1 MHKLL
6 IEDDE
11 GKTVAV
17 PLIREEITIGR
28 MEGNTIRLTEQNVS
42 RRHARLMLRDSQLKI
57 EDLGSYNGTK
67 LNGNSLSAPATL
79 KDGDVILIGDYR
91 LGIKED
97 AQAVQPAAPT
107 VAQSPVVA
115 TPVAE
120 MMEGQPTIPVSSML
134 AQVAAME
141 TKARLV
147 VTGRVLGGQEF
158 SLDRLSQ
165 VIGRTSENDIILNHK
180 SISRHHAKII
190 REGKRFVIVD
200 LESANGIRVGGAEQ
214 ERTELDPGD
223 LIELGEVKLR
233 FVVGD
238 GPVMADGSGFF
249 GDKRKVIG
257 LVAGGAVALVLVMVF
272 ALSGEK
278 KPPVVIAPPPPT
290 LPAVPPP
297 PPPPPVVPLE
307 KLLAQAQSAAQLE
320 NWNEAL
326 TMVIKA
332 TTQEPGSTEAAVLR
346 KAIEAEKEA
355 SERIATLTAALEKQ
369 SFEVVLEGVQ
379 AIPTDSRYRERAE
392 SLRKD
397 ATTGYIAA
405 HLEAATNF
413 VASDNCADA
422 EREAQLVLSASPNHK
437 KASGVIK
444 RCTALAKKAAIEP
457 AAPKPVVKKAEPAPK
472 PVVKKAESTVAK
484 PVAQK
489 NPPAVPAA
497 PEVAADPDKLI
508 KDAQQAWF
516 RGQYAVAIDS
526 ARRALKAKPGLA
538 NAYQIIAVCSCA
550 LKDADSAAKAFE
562 KLDDRNKQ
570 YVRASCQKSGI
581 NL

>member
-42 RRHARLMLRDSQLKI
+42 RRHARLMLRDSQLRI

-67 LNGNSLSAPATL
+67 LNGNPVSAPAIL
-79 KDGDVILIGDYR
+79 KDGDVVLIGDYR

-97 AQAVQPAAPT
+97 VQAVQPPAPT
-107 VAQSPVVA
+107 VAA
-115 TPVAE
+115 TPVE
-120 MMEGQPTIPVSSML
+120 EVMEGQPTIPVSSML

-147 VTGRVLGGQEF
+147 VTGRVLSGQEF

-214 ERTELDPGD
+214 ERTELDSGD

-238 GPVMADGSGFF
+238 GPVLADGSGFF

-257 LVAGGAVALVLVMVF
+257 LVAGGAVALVLVLVF

-278 KPPVVIAPPPPT
+278 KQLLVSA
-290 LPAVPPP
+290 PPP
-297 PPPPPVVPLE
+297 PPPLPTVLPPPPPSPLVPLE

-355 SERIATLTAALEKQ
+355 SEKIAMLTAALEKQ
-369 SFEVVLEGVQ
+369 SFEVVMEGGQ
-379 AIPTDSRYRERAE
+379 AIPTDSRYKERAE
-392 SLRKD
+392 SLRND
-397 ATTGYIAA
+397 AIAGYIAA
-405 HLEAATNF
+405 HLEAAVNF

-437 KASGVIK
+437 KASGVLK
-444 RCTALAKKAAIEP
+444 RCVAMAKAKKAVVEP
-457 AAPKPVVKKAEPAPK
+457 PAPK
-472 PVVKKAESTVAK
+472 PVAKKVEPTPKPLAKKAEPVIAK
-484 PVAQK
+484 LGVQK
-489 NPPAVPAA
+489 NPPAMTVAS
-497 PEVAADPDKLI
+497 EGAADPDKLI

-570 YVRASCQKSGI
+570 YVRSSCQKSGI